1 MFSGIYI
8 ALLFSMKFSEGTKEG
23 TKIRKIGSGV
33 SIPAVT
39 LALFS
44 SAVVMIS
51 LVLLVNYITGV
62 VDRQAALEESV
73 QAQLTEE
80 SAVEGLNMDLTNSN
94 IRNFADIPVYSIGGL
109 ETSFH
114 MIGTSA
120 VPPLELSWRSQGSR
134 ILSSLPVGRSIF
146 ILSESDGGLRID
158 LLTGTDVDNSVEILL
173 IPQWTAEQY
182 SIAGT
187 LCSGSP
193 VLFLLTRTSG
203 REEVTIISPGTGSES
218 YDIDIPFWNESSLLS
233 AGCILGRPALLISEG
248 TNQAQLFV
256 PDSLKLLTVSSPPGT
271 TPVFYGQDQLYGSV
285 DGGYQENVK
294 YPVISVLQDDF
305 DSNGTD
311 DLLFI
316 GSGSLSFV
324 SKTEGVFIID
334 TLPGGRLVA
343 WGLTERDM
351 ILSAKWIV
359 GTSDERWRALTEDE
373 FVNSAGPEFHPF
385 NWEGRLASSRNSII
399 GSVDGFIVISDENSE
414 QLTTVCSMQNAVL
427 HQLDGENL
435 DLIYTE
441 NDLLTILLNPLEGAG
456 FLLTL
461 RSVTYKDEVI
471 LSENTWNIHI
481 YGNGSDRRILY
492 ERAG

>member
-8 ALLFSMKFSEGTKEG
+8 ALLFDMKFSEGI
-23 TKIRKIGSGV
+23 KIRKIGSGV

-94 IRNFADIPVYSIGGL
+94 IRNFANIPVYSIGGL
-109 ETSFH
+109 ETSFR

-248 TNQAQLFV
+248 RNQAQLFV

-271 TPVFYGQDQLYGSV
+271 TPVFYGQDQLYGSM

-294 YPVISVLQDDF
+294 YPVISVLHDDF

-311 DLLFI
+311 DLLFV
-316 GSGSLSFV
+316 GYGSLAFV
-324 SKTEGVFIID
+324 SEAEGSFILD

-351 ILSAKWIV
+351 ILSAKWIE
-359 GTSDERWRALTEDE
+359 GTSHERWRALTEEGFAD
-373 FVNSAGPEFHPF
+373 SAGPEFHPF

-399 GSVDGFIVISDENSE
+399 GSVDGIIVIADENSE
-414 QLTTVCSMQNAVL
+414 KLITVCNSQNAVFC
-427 HQLDGENL
+427 QLDGEDL
-435 DLIYTE
+435 DLIYT
-441 NDLLTILLNPLEGAG
+441 DSDFLTILLNPLDGDG
-456 FLLTL
+456 LILTL
-461 RSVTYKDEVI
+461 RSVTCNDDNI
-471 LSENTWNIHI
+471 LSEKTWNIQI
-481 YGNGSDRRILY
+481 YGNIHNRRVQY
-492 ERAG
+492 ERAS